1 MPAQI
6 VSGGQTGVD
15 RAALEV
21 ALELGIPCGGW
32 CPKGR
37 LAEDGPI
44 SSRYPL
50 QETPSDIYAQRTEW
64 NVRDSDGTL
73 VLTRGRPSEG
83 TAFTIEIAARLK
95 KPYLIIDLDAP
106 SSPTN
111 CTPSPREFTPSPL
124 AGEGWGEG
132 MNRGQ
137 DWGSIFL
144 DWLKVHNIRVLNIA
158 GPRESKCP
166 GIYKD
171 TMKVLRIAL
180 GGLR

>member
-1 MPAQI
+1 
-6 VSGGQTGVD
+6 
-15 RAALEV
+15 
-21 ALELGIPCGGW
+21 
-32 CPKGR
+32 
-37 LAEDGPI
+37 
-44 SSRYPL
+44 
-50 QETPSDIYAQRTEW
+50 
-64 NVRDSDGTL
+64 
-73 VLTRGRPSEG
+73 
-83 TAFTIEIAARLK
+83 
-95 KPYLIIDLDAP
+95 
-106 SSPTN
+106 
-111 CTPSPREFTPSPL
+111 
-124 AGEGWGEG
+124 

>member
-44 SSRYPL
+44 PSRYPL

-83 TAFTIEIAARLK
+83 TAFTIEMAARLK
-95 KPYLIIDLDAP
+95 KPYLVIDLGLLP
-106 SSPTN
+106 
-111 CTPSPREFTPSPL
+111 FPL
-124 AGEGWGEG
+124 RTERQAEGPGPD
-132 MNRGQ
+132 Q
-137 DWGSIFL
+137 DVRSVALSWITQ
-144 DWLKVHNIRVLNIA
+144 HNIRVLNVA

-166 GIYKD
+166 GIYTE
-171 TMKVLRIAL
+171 TMKFLKIAL